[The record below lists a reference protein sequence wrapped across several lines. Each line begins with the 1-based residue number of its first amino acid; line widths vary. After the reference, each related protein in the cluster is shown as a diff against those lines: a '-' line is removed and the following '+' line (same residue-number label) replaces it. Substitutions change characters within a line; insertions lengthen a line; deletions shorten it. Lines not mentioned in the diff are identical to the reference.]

1 MNSKKTMLWA
11 GIFAMFMR
19 LISSTFPLNQ
29 NVWTDNIR
37 GPGNI
42 WTDNI
47 RGPGNNILTETRAN
61 DTILRLNV

>member
-11 GIFAMFMR
+11 GIFAMFIR

-37 GPGNI
+37 GPGN
-42 WTDNI
+42 
-47 RGPGNNILTETRAN
+47 NILTETRAN
-61 DTILRLNV
+61 DTILGLNV